1 MSNLSLVEFDDKA
14 PLEYLELLNRV
25 LGHLDNQHLS
35 IDIQRETQDK
45 TQERICGF
53 LKVLGYPSDFN
64 PSFQRDV
71 VHGEKKTVQHLL
83 HWLITKLPELQ
94 RRAYTAKFLVP
105 LQIPDEFLVDEEMQ
119 DTFQYYKDL
128 QAEFQA
134 THQNV
139 DQMRSE
145 SMNPTELKKEITQ
158 LEQEKEQLL
167 TKINLF
173 KNKSNKEDFQALLE
187 ATSKLR
193 KEQEQDAKLNE
204 KERELTQMIDF
215 YQEQVLTVKQ
225 RLIDAKKIST
235 QNLGPDKMLDNLRT
249 ETRKNRELNNEI
261 LGRELND
268 KRERLQRIELLLQEP
283 MTTQSE
289 LERLTNDVKRLQK
302 ECMILEDKLKQNAP
316 QDDKLAIFKSQAA
329 MLIKKKE
336 QKAAEIKKLEVE
348 KQALEKTMQDK
359 ESEYARTKG
368 GKYMKRDDFR
378 QYAANLRGKNTQYK
392 QMRKVLSE
400 IKSEVTVLNRT
411 KKILQSRAE
420 DLGEFMKN
428 LERQKGISGYSNIED
443 QIQGVSNQKEIFD
456 NQKDQTLQEITETVK
471 QIDQEVKDRKQQLA
485 PEIQKLRQ
493 LRQQMQEIEAVH
505 QERKKQY
512 DNVVMNLDQEKEK
525 LDTDVK
531 AVFTD
536 YREDERKYH
545 YNNIQTEIY
554 DAFLKRIGNEAK
566 FVT

>member
-1 MSNLSLVEFDDKA
+1 M
-14 PLEYLELLNRV
+14 
-25 LGHLDNQHLS
+25 G
-35 IDIQRETQDK
+35 
-45 TQERICGF
+45 
-53 LKVLGYPSDFN
+53 DFN

-71 VHGEKKTVQHLL
+71 VHGEKKTIQHLL

-94 RRAYTAKFLVP
+94 RRAYTARFLVP
-105 LQIPDEFLVDEEMQ
+105 VAIPDEFLVDEEMQ
-119 DTFQYYKDL
+119 ETYQYYKDL

-139 DQMRSE
+139 DQMRQE
-145 SMNPTELKKEITQ
+145 SMNPTE
-158 LEQEKEQLL
+158 
-167 TKINLF
+167 
-173 KNKSNKEDFQALLE
+173 
-187 ATSKLR
+187 LR

-225 RLIDAKKIST
+225 RLLDAKKIST
-235 QNLGPDKMLDNLRT
+235 QNLGPDKMLENLRSD
-249 ETRKNRELNNEI
+249 TRKNRELNNEV

-302 ECMILEDKLKQNAP
+302 DCMILEDKLKQNAP

-336 QKAAEIKKLEVE
+336 QKTAEIKKLEVE
-348 KQALEKTMQDK
+348 KQALEKTMADK

-378 QYAANLRGKNTQYK
+378 QYAANLRGKNAQYK
-392 QMRKVLSE
+392 QMKKQLQE
-400 IKSEVTVLNRT
+400 IKAEVNVLNRT
-411 KKILQSRAE
+411 KKILQTRAE

-428 LERQKGISGYSNIED
+428 LERSKGISGYSNIEE

-456 NQKDQTLQEITETVK
+456 TQKDLSLQEITETVL
-471 QIDQEVKDRKQQLA
+471 QIEAEVKERKQSLA

-493 LRQQMQEIEAVH
+493 LRQQMQEIEHVWT
-505 QERKKQY
+505 EKKKSY
-512 DNVVMNLDQEKEK
+512 DNIVMNLDQEKEK
-525 LDTDVK
+525 LDSDVK
-531 AVFTD
+531 TVFDD
-536 YREDERKYH
+536 YREDERKFH
-545 YNNIQTEIY
+545 YNNIQSEIY
-554 DAFLKRIGNEAK
+554 EAFLKRIGNEAK
-566 FVT
+566 FITM